1 MTTGPQ
7 RDEPPPFWG
16 SWRRVYLGVLLYLA
30 TLIGLFWAFARAFT
44 R

>member
-1 MTTGPQ
+1 MTAGPQ

-16 SWRRVYLGVLLYLA
+16 NWRRVYVGVLLYLA
-30 TLIGLFWAFARAFT
+30 TLIALFWAFAETFT